1 VNLWIIFSAPD
12 VLLIQM
18 LKNEVIPINI
28 DRPSEE
34 TSLPDALQENLNG
47 LYRFALRLSRN
58 PDEAQDLTQET
69 AARAWER
76 RDTIVRNWR
85 AWLFQTLYHTFI
97 SSKRRSKRWGE
108 EEIGDPEIAESLSCD
123 DPLPALVVAED
134 VRRALESLPENLRSV
149 VWLSDAED
157 FRLREIATI
166 LNCPIGTVASRLARA
181 RSTLRKLLSVYGTR
195 KMRES

>member
-1 VNLWIIFSAPD
+1 
-12 VLLIQM
+12 M
-18 LKNEVIPINI
+18 LKYEVIPINF
-28 DRPSEE
+28 DRPSER
-34 TSLPDALQENLNG
+34 TSLSDALQDNLNG

-58 PDEAQDLTQET
+58 ADEAQELTQET

-85 AWLFQTLYHTFI
+85 AWLFQTLYHTFL
-97 SSKRRSKRWGE
+97 SGKRRSKRWRE
-108 EEIGDPEIAESLSCD
+108 DEAGDPEMAESGSCA
-123 DPLPALVVAED
+123 DPLPALVAAED
-134 VRRALESLPENLRSV
+134 VRRALESLPEHLRIV

-166 LNCPIGTVASRLARA
+166 LDCPIGTAASRLARA
-181 RSTLRKLLSVYGTR
+181 RSALRQMLSVYATR

>member
-1 VNLWIIFSAPD
+1 
-12 VLLIQM
+12 M

-28 DRPSEE
+28 DCSSEG
-34 TSLPDALQENLNG
+34 TSLADALQDNLNG

-58 PDEAQDLTQET
+58 ADEAQELTQET

-97 SSKRRSKRWGE
+97 SGKRRSKRWRE
-108 EEIGDPEIAESLSCD
+108 EEAGDPEMEESGSGA
-123 DPLPALVVAED
+123 DPLPALVAAED
-134 VRRALESLPENLRSV
+134 VHRALESLPGHLRIV

-166 LNCPIGTVASRLARA
+166 LDCPIGTVASRLARA
-181 RSTLRKLLSVYGTR
+181 RSALRQMLSVYATR